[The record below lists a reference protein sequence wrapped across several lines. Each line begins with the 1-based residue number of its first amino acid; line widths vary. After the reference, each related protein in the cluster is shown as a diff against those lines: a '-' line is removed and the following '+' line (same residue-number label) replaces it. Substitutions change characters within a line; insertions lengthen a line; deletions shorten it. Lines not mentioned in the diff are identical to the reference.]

1 MKTYSDLVASTQEKL
16 DSDVDFQASLEG
28 LTEEDKTQAIEA
40 KRQELLDA
48 EVSQLAELADKA
60 TKAEEVARNQKI
72 RAEKAEAEAK
82 KPKKEDRKE
91 DNLSIKDWKALQDV
105 PEEDIDEV
113 MDFAK
118 YKGVSIAEA
127 KANPV
132 VQTILKTR
140 LEERKTAQA
149 TATGASRKTTSGNST
164 SDLLRKIDAGTLSD
178 SEMPEARKLAFKQM
192 FGSGQ

>member
-28 LTEEDKTQAIEA
+28 LTEEDKTNALEA

-60 TKAEEVARNQKI
+60 TKAEEIARNQKI

-113 MDFAK
+113 IDFAK

-140 LEERKTAQA
+140 QEERKTAQA
-149 TATGASRKTTSGNST
+149 TATSQSRKTSVKTGANE
-164 SDLLRKIDAGTLSD
+164 LVKRA
-178 SEMPEARKLAFKQM
+178 SEYSLNPDEMKEAAAAVIAELFK
-192 FGSGQ
+192 

>member
-28 LTEEDKTQAIEA
+28 LTEEDKTNALEA

-140 LEERKTAQA
+140 QEERKTAQA
-149 TATGASRKTTSGNST
+149 TATSQSRKTSVKTGANE
-164 SDLLRKIDAGTLSD
+164 LVKRA
-178 SEMPEARKLAFKQM
+178 SEYSLNPDEMKEAAAAVIAELFK
-192 FGSGQ
+192 

>member
-16 DSDVDFQASLEG
+16 DSDVDFQSSLDG
-28 LTEEDKTQAIEA
+28 LSDEDKTQAIEA

-48 EVSQLAELADKA
+48 EVASLAELAEKA
-60 TKAEEVARNQKI
+60 VKAEEIAKNQKI

-82 KPKKEDRKE
+82 KPKKEEKRE

-118 YKGVSIAEA
+118 YKGITIAEA

-132 VQTILKTR
+132 VQTILRTR
-140 LEERKTAQA
+140 QEERKTAQA
-149 TATGASRKTTSGNST
+149 TATGASRKSTAGNST
-164 SDLLRKIDAGTLSD
+164 GELMKKIEKGTLTD
-178 SEMPEARKLAFKQM
+178 EEMGDARKLAFNQM
-192 FGSGQ
+192 FRSGQ